1 MNSVCTAGAI
11 LAVAVLVAACSSSAG
26 STGAPAAASSG
37 PLAQGSVGPAAS
49 SETAADAVA
58 TYRTYLETNTDLLVQ
73 RTKAF
78 TDAVIANKLTEA
90 RDLYAPAREPYEAI
104 EPVAES
110 FGDLDPAID
119 ARENDVA
126 AGAAWTGFHRIEKAL
141 WVARTRPP
149 EWPRRRAS

>member
-1 MNSVCTAGAI
+1 MNSVRGAGAI

-26 STGAPAAASSG
+26 STDAPAAASSG
-37 PLAQGSVGPAAS
+37 PPAQGSVSPAAS

-90 RDLYAPAREPYEAI
+90 RDLYAPAPEP
-104 EPVAES
+104 
-110 FGDLDPAID
+110 
-119 ARENDVA
+119 
-126 AGAAWTGFHRIEKAL
+126 T
-141 WVARTRPP
+141 TRPSSRSP
-149 EWPRRRAS
+149 RASVTSTRPSMPARATSRPGPMGRLSPHREGTLGR